1 MIITVIIIIACFIGL
16 IILIITGKLNRAI
29 ASLAGAVISYLAL
42 VFLEGYDYSLIVDLL
57 FGTQVEGY
65 VNLHSLVLIISMM
78 LIVEISHQAGTFQF
92 IAGYLIKLSKGK
104 PILLMIILCCV
115 TVLISAILNNILT
128 VIIMIP
134 LIITISRMLNI
145 NPSPYILTQAIL
157 VNVGGTIFMIS
168 SIPNILI
175 TNYANIEFVE
185 FFLNVG
191 LVSLVIFVF
200 TLILFILLYKDEL
213 KVPEESSN
221 VLKEYNVWNVIQ
233 NKRLLVQSLTSLIVL
248 FILFVFIPSSIIS
261 SDILALSV
269 ALILTIISKLDPKE
283 ILSKVDLE
291 LIFYLIGVFIITG
304 GLEIMGATN
313 IVGDMLLYL
322 GAGIPILQLI
332 MVLWISA
339 YFSSA
344 IDNIPITK
352 VLIPVVGDISES
364 VSSSLRKKLFYS
376 MAFGTNWG
384 DNLTP
389 LGDNILVVNIAQQNK
404 RPISIKQF
412 FKLGFVVTNY
422 QLALITV
429 YYLLVFN
436 LGIGIITVTV
446 IAFLVAFM
454 YFMNFI
460 SQKKKKIKI
469 NQFFIKIRNAIIR

>member
-1 MIITVIIIIACFIGL
+1 
-16 IILIITGKLNRAI
+16 
-29 ASLAGAVISYLAL
+29 
-42 VFLEGYDYSLIVDLL
+42 
-57 FGTQVEGY
+57 
-65 VNLHSLVLIISMM
+65 
-78 LIVEISHQAGTFQF
+78 
-92 IAGYLIKLSKGK
+92 
-104 PILLMIILCCV
+104 
-115 TVLISAILNNILT
+115 
-128 VIIMIP
+128 
-134 LIITISRMLNI
+134 
-145 NPSPYILTQAIL
+145 
-157 VNVGGTIFMIS
+157 VGGTIFMIS

-233 NKRLLVQSLTSLIVL
+233 NKRLLVQSLTSLIAL

-364 VSSSLRKKLFYS
+364 VSSSLRKRLFYS